1 MNADELAGQLLKI
14 ADSRD
19 RFIVA
24 IAGPPGS
31 GKSTLADELCAI
43 INGGFGTGT
52 AAIVP
57 MDGFHLD
64 NVTLDRMGL
73 RHRKGAPQ
81 TFDGEGFVSMM
92 DAIRANKSDV
102 GVPEFD
108 RSIDATVER
117 GRKVSTSTRIILTE
131 GNYLLLDAE
140 PWRQLAKC
148 IDYSILVNPGLKIL
162 EARLVSRWMAH
173 GYDERGARERA
184 LSNDIQN
191 ARTVITHSRKPDLSI
206 TGLECSVVPT

>member
-1 MNADELAGQLLKI
+1 MNANELAGQLLKR
-14 ADSRD
+14 ADGRD

-31 GKSTLADELCAI
+31 GKSTLAEELCAI
-43 INGGFGTGT
+43 INRGCGAGT

-64 NVTLDRMGL
+64 NATLDRMGL
-73 RHRKGAPQ
+73 RHRKGAPA

-92 DAIRANKSDV
+92 DAIRANRGDV

-117 GRKVSTSTRIILTE
+117 GRKVSTSTRIILAE
-131 GNYLLLDAE
+131 GNYLLLDTE
-140 PWRQLAKC
+140 PWSQLAKC

-173 GYDERGARERA
+173 GYDEEGARERA
-184 LSNDIQN
+184 QSNDITN
-191 ARTVITHSRKPDLSI
+191 AKTVVSHSREPDLYI
-206 TGLECSVVPT
+206 TGLEYSVVPT